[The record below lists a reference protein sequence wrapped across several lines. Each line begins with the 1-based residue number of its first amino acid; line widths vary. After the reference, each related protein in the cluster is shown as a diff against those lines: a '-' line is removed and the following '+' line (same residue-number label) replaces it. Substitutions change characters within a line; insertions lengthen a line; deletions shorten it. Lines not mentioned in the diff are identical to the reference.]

1 MEGQITFSQLAI
13 LIAFL
18 LIVGIGISGIL
29 VLRKIHLLLTTTNAA
44 LDANLD
50 HMNRIIPNIARISD
64 NALEISSEMR
74 TEAAEVMETLGT
86 LTLNVAESVTMFNE
100 AADRFGDM
108 AAGLVDGVAKPWLDK
123 LAGGGRK
130 SA

>member
-86 LTLNVAESVTMFNE
+86 LTLNVAESVTIFNE